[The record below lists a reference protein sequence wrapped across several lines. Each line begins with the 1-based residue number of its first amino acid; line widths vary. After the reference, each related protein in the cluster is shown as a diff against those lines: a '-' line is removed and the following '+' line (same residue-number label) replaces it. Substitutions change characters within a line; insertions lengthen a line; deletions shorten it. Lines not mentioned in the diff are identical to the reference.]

1 MSFTVGK
8 NRLKI
13 EIIVFLSKKK
23 KRIDCFADLYQE
35 FVPLTVVGQNVTEML
50 YLLVIV
56 LNSN

>member
-23 KRIDCFADLYQE
+23 RIDCYADLYQE

>member
-23 KRIDCFADLYQE
+23 KRIDCYVDLYQE